1 MIDAEVARD
10 IIDMLE
16 GVVTEA
22 GTGLRAAVPGYRVA
36 GKTGTAW
43 KASAGGYATNR
54 YMSVFA
60 GLAPAS
66 DPRLAVV
73 VVIDEPSA
81 GKFYGGD
88 VAAPVFATVVGDAL
102 RLLGEAPDAPLDDFS
117 DELPEI
123 TPTFARNT
131 NGRSAVL
138 AGDSGLPAG
147 EVRQ

>member
-1 MIDAEVARD
+1 MFDKAFEKHTPWAEKTRYPYLDA
-10 IIDMLE
+10 
-16 GVVTEA
+16 
-22 GTGLRAAVPGYRVA
+22 
-36 GKTGTAW
+36 
-43 KASAGGYATNR
+43 
-54 YMSVFA
+54 
-60 GLAPAS
+60 
-66 DPRLAVV
+66 
-73 VVIDEPSA
+73 IDEPSA